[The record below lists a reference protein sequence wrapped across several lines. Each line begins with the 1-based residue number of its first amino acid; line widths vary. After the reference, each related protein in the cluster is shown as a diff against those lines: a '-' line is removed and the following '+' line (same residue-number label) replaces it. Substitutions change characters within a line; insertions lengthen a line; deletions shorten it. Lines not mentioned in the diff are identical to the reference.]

1 MITRY
6 QKSLVKGD
14 PDKVKVAII
23 GSRIY
28 ENKRKIKDTI
38 FKLKQMFGDKLLIV
52 SGGAQ
57 SGADKYAKK
66 YALELGVDYKE
77 FNPAFT
83 NKNLYSVMPDSYYS
97 KQYHVTQLFARNELI
112 AKFCDKIIMFCSDTN
127 INEMSSMIKLSTKHN
142 KSYVIISEKA

>member
-14 PDKVKVAII
+14 PNKIKIAII

-38 FKLKQMFGDKLLIV
+38 FKLKQMFGDKLEIV
-52 SGGAQ
+52 SGGAS

-66 YALELGVDYKE
+66 YSLELNVDYKE

-83 NKNLYSVMPDSYYS
+83 NKNLYSVMPESYYG
-97 KQYHVTQLFARNELI
+97 KQFHVSQLFARNELVAKYCDRMI
-112 AKFCDKIIMFCSDTN
+112 AFIHSASTTSGSDHAVKMAIKHKKPVVI
-127 INEMSSMIKLSTKHN
+127 INEL
-142 KSYVIISEKA
+142 

>member
-1 MITRY
+1 MITKY

-14 PDKVKVAII
+14 PEKVKVAII

-38 FKLKQMFGDKLLIV
+38 FKLKQMFGDKLEIV
-52 SGGAQ
+52 SGGAGA
-57 SGADKYAKK
+57 GADKYAKK
-66 YALELGVDYKE
+66 YALELGVDYRE

-83 NKNLYSVMPDSYYS
+83 NKNLYSVMPESYYG

-112 AKFCDKIIMFCSDTN
+112 AKYCDHMIAFIHSASTTSGSDHAVKMAIKHKKPVVI
-127 INEMSSMIKLSTKHN
+127 INEL
-142 KSYVIISEKA
+142 

>member
-1 MITRY
+1 MINRY

-14 PDKVKVAII
+14 LDKVKVAII

-38 FKLKQMFGDKLLIV
+38 FKLKQLFGDKLEIV

-57 SGADKYAKK
+57 NGADRYAKK
-66 YALELGVDYKE
+66 YALELAVDYKE

-83 NKNLYSVMPDSYYS
+83 NKNLYSVMPESYYG
-97 KQYHVTQLFARNELI
+97 KQFHVSQLFARNELI
-112 AKFCDKIIMFCSDTN
+112 AKYCDKMIAFIHSNSATSGSEHAVKMAQKHKKPVVI
-127 INEMSSMIKLSTKHN
+127 INEL
-142 KSYVIISEKA
+142 